1 MGKDARR
8 RAGKILFRMADLMDE
23 RADDFALREAMDM
36 GIPYSDFRNIIMPHC
51 SGLFRFYGGLA
62 MSAMNG
68 SYRTSYE
75 GNIRI
80 LTRREPL
87 GVVGCI
93 TPWNFPLA
101 LTCSKVA
108 PGLAA
113 GNCIVHKPASDTPLT
128 ALALA
133 QVALDA

>member
-1 MGKDARR
+1 
-8 RAGKILFRMADLMDE
+8 
-23 RADDFALREAMDM
+23 
-36 GIPYSDFRNIIMPHC
+36 
-51 SGLFRFYGGLA
+51 
-62 MSAMNG
+62 MNG
-68 SYRTSYE
+68 GYRSSYE
-75 GNIRI
+75 HDIRI

-93 TPWNFPLA
+93 TPWNVPLA

-113 GNCIVHKPASDTPLT
+113 GNCIMHKQASDTPLT

-133 QVALDA
+133 QVALYRIWTHSVFLTRSESWMLKESIPAFLFRHRTIVGIVCLTGPLAAILTMLGL